1 MILGLC
7 GSPRAMTTEY
17 ALRKALEMLGER
29 GFETELWTVRGK
41 RIGFCT
47 HCDHCLKGEGCVI
60 QDDVQELYVLLRRA
74 EGLVIATPVYN
85 GGVSAQIK
93 AVMDRTRA
101 LLAADPDVLRGKPG
115 IAIAIGGD
123 RSGGQE
129 LAIQQIM
136 TFYTLNGV
144 LTLSGGFFG
153 ANIGASFWSK
163 DTMDGIKE
171 DSEGFRSLRKTIR
184 RFADHLEEQRRAGAP

>member
-1 MILGLC
+1 MILGIC

-17 ALRKALEMLGER
+17 VLKKGLELLEEQ
-29 GFETELWTVRGK
+29 GFDTVFFTVSGK
-41 RIGFCT
+41 NIGFCT
-47 HCDHCLKGEGCVI
+47 HCDYCLKKEGCI
-60 QDDVQELYVLLRRA
+60 IKDDMEELYPLIREA
-74 EGLVIATPVYN
+74 EGIIIASSVYN
-85 GGVSAQIK
+85 GGISAQTK

-101 LLAADPDVLRGKPG
+101 LLASDPNSLRGKVG

-123 RSGGQE
+123 RAGGQE

-153 ANIGASFWSK
+153 ANIGATFWSR
-163 DTMDGIKE
+163 DTMEGIISDE
-171 DSEGFRSLRKTIR
+171 EGFKSLRKTIM
-184 RFADHLEEQRRAGAP
+184 RFSEFLRESESSKF

>member
-1 MILGLC
+1 MILGVC
-7 GSPRAMTTEY
+7 GSPRAKTTEY
-17 ALRKALEMLGER
+17 VLREALRMLGER
-29 GFETELWTVRGK
+29 GFETEFFTVKGK
-41 RIGFCT
+41 KIGFCT
-47 HCDHCLKGEGCVI
+47 HCDYCLQKKGCVI
-60 QDDVQELYVLLRRA
+60 QDDVQELYPLLREA
-74 EGLVIATPVYN
+74 EGLVFASPVYN

-101 LLAADPDVLRGKPG
+101 LLAANPDVFRGKVG

-163 DTMDGIKE
+163 DTMEGIK
-171 DSEGFRSLRKTIR
+171 DDKEGFRSLRKTVK
-184 RFADHLEEQRRAGAP
+184 RFSEFIKERGV